1 MLNPQRFAQ
10 IRRSTIA
17 QFRSHAALALYE
29 ICARYKD
36 NPSHLTS
43 KQHWQWWLPVLTG
56 KPVPDEI
63 RTEFRF
69 FNRDTIKPAVEE
81 VNEVSEL
88 VVVAREHKIGR
99 SVEFLQ
105 FEVRKKHEAVSEN
118 STEAVNLVEVVR
130 AQQLGIDPEIAED
143 LFIRHGAIAF
153 GTAIKRLEARLSM
166 PGPPILSRHAYL
178 KSLLS
183 GKAIDNSQVLT
194 SQLDEFTTPSDGG
207 MRSAVPP
214 KVNAVEL
221 RQERLRESESKRVQ
235 MIRTEIATLDEP
247 SLSRLLLGLKTHLSK
262 RNMPA
267 SVMQRLENGNWQSA
281 LVMGE
286 LMRYYWKQS
295 RGTEWMA
302 TEDEELLPTVERIEQ
317 AKLF

>member
-1 MLNPQRFAQ
+1 M
-10 IRRSTIA
+10 
-17 QFRSHAALALYE
+17 
-29 ICARYKD
+29 
-36 NPSHLTS
+36 
-43 KQHWQWWLPVLTG
+43 TG

-63 RTEFRF
+63 KTEFRF

-105 FEVRKKHEAVSEN
+105 FEVRKKIEAPTEN
-118 STEAVNLVEVVR
+118 ALDAVNLAAVVR
-130 AQQLGIDPEIAED
+130 VQQLGIDSEIAED
-143 LFIRHGAIAF
+143 LFIRYGALAF
-153 GTAIKRLEARLSM
+153 ANALNRLEARLSM

-183 GKAIDNSQVLT
+183 GKVIDKSQALPT
-194 SQLDEFTTPSDGG
+194 QINELAKPIDGG
-207 MRSAVPP
+207 SQKAIAPT
-214 KVNAVEL
+214 VNAVEL

-235 MIRTEIATLDEP
+235 MIRTEIAALDEH
-247 SLSRLLLGLKTHLSK
+247 SLFQLLLGLKIHLSK
-262 RNMPA
+262 RNMPQ

-286 LMRYYWKQS
+286 LIRYYWKQS

-302 TEDEELLPTVERIEQ
+302 SEDEEFLPTVERIEQ

>member
-1 MLNPQRFAQ
+1 
-10 IRRSTIA
+10 
-17 QFRSHAALALYE
+17 
-29 ICARYKD
+29 
-36 NPSHLTS
+36 
-43 KQHWQWWLPVLTG
+43 VLTG

-63 RTEFRF
+63 KTEFRF

-81 VNEVSEL
+81 VNDVSEL
-88 VVVAREHKIGR
+88 VVVSREYKIGR

-105 FEVRKKHEAVSEN
+105 FEVRKKNEAA
-118 STEAVNLVEVVR
+118 TADAPDPVNLGEVVR

-143 LFIRHGAIAF
+143 LFIRHGPIAF
-153 GTAIKRLEARLSM
+153 ANAIKRLEARLSM
-166 PGPPILSRHAYL
+166 SGPPILSRHAYL

-183 GKAIDNSQVLT
+183 GKAIDKPKDLPTQPNELAKPIDDGSQNAMA
-194 SQLDEFTTPSDGG
+194 P
-207 MRSAVPP
+207 RA
-214 KVNAVEL
+214 NAVEL

-235 MIRTEIATLDEP
+235 KIRTEIAALDEQ
-247 SLSRLLLGLKTHLSK
+247 SLSQLLMGLKIHLSK
-262 RNMPA
+262 RNMPQ

-286 LMRYYWKQS
+286 LVRYYWRQS

-302 TEDEELLPTVERIEQ
+302 SEEEEPLPQVERIEQ